1 MKERLQNLS
10 LGILGSQHRLEL
22 ALAGLASGLLLFMF
36 SHEIKTVLSSNTW
49 SSLLNSPGNKSNF
62 AAVAAKKNTNE
73 AFDVSSLVTA
83 ALAFKATLTTTQQ
96 STLQQTYT
104 TTLARKWSNL
114 PCGSTCRNGIQFG
127 NLTDTQLEAALSVIQ
142 LALGS
147 GTNNGYDEFLSIR
160 LAEDWLGDNGG
171 GSGYSSDLR
180 WIAFLNTPSET
191 GAWMLQFGGH
201 HYAANIAFNNGHV
214 IGATPFFVALEPTT
228 FTLNGTSYA
237 PMEDEKTALRNMLAS
252 LTSAEFTT
260 AKLSTTFSDCLMSPG
275 ESNGNTNTFPTT
287 KQGVKCSNLTDTQ
300 KDLVITA
307 IETYVNDMDAATAAV
322 IMEKYTNEIDD
333 TYIAFTGSA
342 TAGSASTFLA
352 SNSNYVRIDGPSVW
366 IEFACQNGIV
376 VQNQIH
382 YHSVWRDHDSDYGV
396 DLTGDP
402 IDESTAGVSTLGKNQ
417 LKLYPNPATDMVYV
431 DMPSAVTNASVS
443 IIDISGKKIL
453 NKTASGSKIEI
464 DVRQLAKGTYV
475 LRISENGKIYN
486 AKFIK

>member
-1 MKERLQNLS
+1 
-10 LGILGSQHRLEL
+10 
-22 ALAGLASGLLLFMF
+22 
-36 SHEIKTVLSSNTW
+36 
-49 SSLLNSPGNKSNF
+49 
-62 AAVAAKKNTNE
+62 
-73 AFDVSSLVTA
+73 
-83 ALAFKATLTTTQQ
+83 
-96 STLQQTYT
+96 
-104 TTLARKWSNL
+104 LARKWSNL
-114 PCGSTCRNGIQFG
+114 PCGATCRNGIQFG
-127 NLTDTQLEAALSVIQ
+127 SLTDAQLAAALNVIQ

-160 LAEDWLGDNGG
+160 LAEDWLGENGG
-171 GSGYSSDLR
+171 VSGYSSDLR

-201 HYAANIAFNNGHV
+201 HYAANISFNSGHV

-228 FTLNGTSYA
+228 FTLNGTTYA

-252 LTSAEFTT
+252 LTSTQFTT

-287 KQGVKCSNLTDTQ
+287 KQGIKCSNLTTTQ
-300 KDLVITA
+300 KDLVLAA
-307 IETYVNDMDAATAAV
+307 IQTYVEDMDAATAAV
-322 IMEKYTNEIDD
+322 IMEKYTDEIDD

-352 SNSNYVRIDGPSVW
+352 SNTNYARIDGPTVW
-366 IEFACQNGIV
+366 IEFACQNGVV

-402 IDESTAGVSTLGKNQ
+402 IDESTASVSDFSNGKIR
-417 LKLYPNPATDMVYV
+417 LYPNPATDKVYV
-431 DMPSAVTNASVS
+431 SLPEAVTNANVA
-443 IIDISGKKIL
+443 IVDISGKKVL
-453 NKTASGSKIEI
+453 SKTISGSTIEI
-464 DVRQLAKGTYV
+464 DVHTLAKGTYI
-475 LRISENGKIYN
+475 LRMNENSGKTFN